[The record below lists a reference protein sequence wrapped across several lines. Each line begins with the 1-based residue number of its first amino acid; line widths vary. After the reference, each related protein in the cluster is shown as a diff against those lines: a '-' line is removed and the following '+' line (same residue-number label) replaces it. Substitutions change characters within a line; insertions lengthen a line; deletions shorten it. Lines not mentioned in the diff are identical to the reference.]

1 MQGGSR
7 RKGARDAG
15 TQSPRARVGSPAS
28 PPKRRV
34 RTSCRAVGEGSA
46 VLVAFPA
53 QTWPAGEWW
62 ESVPQ
67 GWAWSSQD
75 PAPVASPW
83 GSELL
88 WLPRQGFEDF

>member
-1 MQGGSR
+1 MRGGSR

-28 PPKRRV
+28 PPRRRV

-46 VLVAFPA
+46 VSVAFPA

-62 ESVPQ
+62 ESVPPGLGLEQ
-67 GWAWSSQD
+67 PG
-75 PAPVASPW
+75 
-83 GSELL
+83 
-88 WLPRQGFEDF
+88 PRSCGIPGGI